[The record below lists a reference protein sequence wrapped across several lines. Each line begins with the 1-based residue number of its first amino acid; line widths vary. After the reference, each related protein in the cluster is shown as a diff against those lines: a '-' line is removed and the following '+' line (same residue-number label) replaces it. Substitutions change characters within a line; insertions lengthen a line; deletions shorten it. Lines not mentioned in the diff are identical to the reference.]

1 MYSTAISPLGSFSPT
16 LRQPATRLV
25 ASAEAS
31 SRPPLMIRVFLVDDH
46 TIVRDGLRSVLTAEP
61 LLSVVGEAANGHE
74 LLAQLPTVAT
84 DVVLMDLNMPVLDGL
99 ATTHRLR
106 KEYPQLRIL
115 ILSMITHEQTIGEL
129 LMAGAHGY
137 VLKNA
142 DKNEISAAIQTV
154 AMGKRFLCSEVG
166 LTVLE
171 KLLTVEANGVA
182 HSAKDPTRPTPREQ
196 EILQLVATGL
206 TNQQIADKIFTS
218 KRTVE
223 THRQSL
229 LDKTNSNNTPAL
241 IKYAMEQGWLQ
252 PEAGK

>member
-1 MYSTAISPLGSFSPT
+1 
-16 LRQPATRLV
+16 
-25 ASAEAS
+25 
-31 SRPPLMIRVFLVDDH
+31 MIRVFLVDDH

-74 LLAQLPTVAT
+74 LLAQLPTVDT

-154 AMGKRFLCSEVG
+154 ATGKRFLCSEVG

-171 KLLTVEANGVA
+171 KLLTVEANGA
-182 HSAKDPTRPTPREQ
+182 AQSAKDPTRPTPREQ
-196 EILQLVATGL
+196 EILQLVANGL